1 LGCVPK
7 GKSEV
12 EGVTAG
18 YMGRE
23 NGYWRG
29 LHNMDNVE
37 YTGDQREAGC
47 GRDENE
53 YNISVLRTGN
63 ESFRS

>member
-12 EGVTAG
+12 EGVTPG

-23 NGYWRG
+23 NVYWRG
-29 LHNMDNVE
+29 LHNKDVVK
-37 YTGDQREAGC
+37 YTGDQREKRFVGQT
-47 GRDENE
+47 RMHT
-53 YNISVLRTGN
+53 IFQS
-63 ESFRS
+63 